1 MNKLKL
7 IVPLLVVAAASAIV
21 FLTSGCSG
29 PDSNATNAP
38 APAAGTNAVP
48 VFVCPMHPEVVSNA
62 PGDCPKCGM
71 HLVPKN

>member
-7 IVPLLVVAAASAIV
+7 IVPLLAVVVASATL
-21 FLTSGCSG
+21 FLTSGCRGQDTNTTQAATPATS
-29 PDSNATNAP
+29 TNA
-38 APAAGTNAVP
+38 AP